1 MQLISRQKANGS
13 WELDEDLAKI
23 LCTNL
28 KDIMTANPVKV
39 RHKVEQKKEYNSSR
53 SEHKQSWNKNASN
66 AEVKLMCN
74 I

>member
-23 LCTNL
+23 LHTNL
-28 KDIMTANPVKV
+28 GDIMTANPVKV
-39 RHKVEQKKEYNSSR
+39 RHKVEQKKEYISSR
-53 SEHKQSWNKNASN
+53 SEHKQSWNKNAGN